1 MRDARQSALD
11 VMETHLSQEGR
22 EWFVGRNYSIADIAL
37 FAYTQHAEILGFKV
51 GEIMKGL
58 LRRVESTKG
67 WIRIGKDLL
76 GRTHSDDSRWPLQR
90 YPCLAY

>member
-1 MRDARQSALD
+1 MRDAGQSALD

-22 EWFVGRNYSIADIAL
+22 EWIVGGNYSIADIAL

-51 GEIMKGL
+51 GEIVNRW

-67 WIRIGKDLL
+67 WIRIGK
-76 GRTHSDDSRWPLQR
+76 
-90 YPCLAY
+90 YPTGKKPF